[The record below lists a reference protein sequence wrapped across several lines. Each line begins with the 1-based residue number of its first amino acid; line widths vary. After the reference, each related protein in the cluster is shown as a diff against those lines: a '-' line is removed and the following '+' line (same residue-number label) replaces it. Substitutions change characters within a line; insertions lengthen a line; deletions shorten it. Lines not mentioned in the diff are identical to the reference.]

1 MSDPGNS
8 TAIIGG
14 VKVKQSEIRGVLT
27 RLQWVWEGEL
37 VDIAAGDRAY
47 VAAEMA
53 AFLVFWLSELS
64 CPILNRPTAN
74 SLSGPGWSRE
84 RWNFAASKA
93 GMLVSPIRRFASLA
107 SAPGQDVEVQKTPVL
122 ATIAGGKCIDEIDP
136 ALAEQARRLAD
147 IAGVNLLGVQFSSAE
162 ADAGFVGVNLFPD
175 IDDARV
181 ADAALNYFA

>member
-1 MSDPGNS
+1 VSDPVHS

-14 VKVKQSEIRGVLT
+14 LKVKQSEIRGVFT
-27 RLQWVWEGEL
+27 RMQWVWEGEL
-37 VDIAAGDRAY
+37 VDIAATDRAY

-53 AFLVFWLSELS
+53 AFLVFWLSELK

-93 GMLVSPIRRFASLA
+93 GMVVSPIRRFASLA
-107 SAPGQDVEVQKTPVL
+107 SASGQDVEVYNKPVL
-122 ATIAGGKCIDEIDP
+122 ATIVGGQCIDDVHP

-147 IAGVNLLGVQFSSAE
+147 IAGVNLLGVQFSGAE

-175 IDDARV
+175 IDDRRV
-181 ADAALNYFA
+181 ADAALNYFT